1 MDKERKIPEYTFY
14 DNDEH
19 TSVNIPDSVTAIE
32 MNVLLA
38 VDTERY
44 YRVTDPGECI
54 ISCGKIFPAFIQSF

>member
-19 TSVNIPDSVTAIE
+19 TSVNIPDSVKAIE

-38 VDTERY
+38 VDTER
-44 YRVTDPGECI
+44 
-54 ISCGKIFPAFIQSF
+54 